1 MRPRK
6 RSPQVDALLDE
17 VARLKFETPT
27 YHELE
32 IETGIG
38 ATYLRAIVSKK
49 VRALI
54 ELSNQCMNS
63 DGA

>member
-1 MRPRK
+1 MRPRERNAK
-6 RSPQVDALLDE
+6 VEARLDE

-49 VRALI
+49 VRALV